1 MKVYLNT
8 TKKKGDPRKLVDAKL
23 IKDYQTTMMV
33 ELPDGSIIRR
43 RKNRDLPGKEKK

>member
-1 MKVYLNT
+1 LKVYLNT
-8 TKKKGDPRKLVDAKL
+8 TKQKGAPRKLVDAKL